1 VIIENLFPI
10 PIGFFK
16 FEEELTES
24 QKNILIDQPQ
34 RPNDGNTSSVDK
46 YILKQKKLANLTTFI
61 EKCAHEYLMATICP
75 KNDVRL
81 RITQSWLNWTKPGQ
95 FHHKHAHPNSIISGC
110 FYVDANK
117 DTDKI
122 FFYRDGYQQI
132 KFPPIDWNAY
142 NSESWWYS
150 VGSGDLVFFPSS
162 LTHMVM
168 PVGGE
173 NTRISLAFN
182 TFPVGYV
189 GDEDE
194 LTALH
199 LDK

>member
-1 VIIENLFPI
+1 MQIESLFPI

-16 FEEELTES
+16 FDEGLTEEQLS
-24 QKNILIDQPQ
+24 FLVNQDQ

-46 YILKQKKLANLTTFI
+46 YILKQKIVANLTTFI
-61 EKCAHEYLMATICP
+61 EKSLHEYLMATFCP

-81 RITQSWLNWTKPGQ
+81 RITQSWLNWTNPGQ
-95 FHHKHAHPNSIISGC
+95 YHHRHSHPNSFISGC
-110 FYVDANK
+110 FYVKANK

-122 FFYRDGYQQI
+122 FFYKDGYEQI
-132 KFPPIDWNAY
+132 KVPPVEWNLY
-142 NSESWWYS
+142 NSASWWFP
-150 VGSGDLVFFPSS
+150 VGAGDLIFFPSS
-162 LTHMVM
+162 LTHMVE

-173 NTRISLAFN
+173 DERISLAFN

-189 GDEDE
+189 GDEDD

-199 LDK
+199 LEK